1 MRAVICLSGGQDSTT
16 ILGKALHDGFEC
28 FAIGFDYGQRH
39 KIELEQAAKI
49 AAALN
54 VPYQVLDIKSF
65 GKLVTSALARP
76 EGTFGVPHE
85 RMASVPSSF
94 VPNRNAV
101 ILTLAHAY
109 AQEVGAEVV
118 FGGMCET
125 DYSGY
130 PDCREV
136 FINSL
141 ENALNIG
148 YLTKIKLITPLMHL
162 NKAATFKMAEEC
174 GVLDL
179 VLEESHTCY
188 KGIRGVACNYMGHE
202 VANWETGRYV
212 WGHGCGECPACDLR
226 ANGWA
231 EYKAMEHIAEGRV
244 TGTVE

>member
-76 EGTFGVPHE
+76 DGTFGVPHE

-148 YLTKIKLITPLMHL
+148 YLTKIKFITPLMHL

-179 VLEESHTCY
+179 VIEESHTCY
-188 KGIRGVACNYMGHE
+188 KGVRQDWVEPFADQPHYHD
-202 VANWETGRYV
+202 

>member
-148 YLTKIKLITPLMHL
+148 YLTKIKFITPLMHL
-162 NKAATFKMAEEC
+162 NKAATFRMAAEV

-179 VLEESHTCY
+179 VLDESHTCY
-188 KGIRGVACNYMGHE
+188 NGVRNTPLDGDATTVGLSKRHE
-202 VANWETGRYV
+202 
-212 WGHGCGECPACDLR
+212 WGHGCGECPACELR
-226 ANGWA
+226 SNGWDA
-231 EYKAMEHIAEGRV
+231 YKSLIEIAYGV
-244 TGTVE
+244 N

>member
-1 MRAVICLSGGQDSTT
+1 MRAVVCLSGGQDSTT

-39 KIELEQAAKI
+39 RIELEQAAKI

-65 GKLVTSALARP
+65 GKLVTSALARQ

-109 AQEVGAEVV
+109 TQEVGAEVV

-148 YLTKIKLITPLMHL
+148 YLTKIKFITPLMHL

-179 VLEESHTCY
+179 VIEESHTCY
-188 KGIRGVACNYMGHE
+188 NGVRNDKADD
-202 VANWETGRYV
+202 TGRGFV
-212 WGHGCGECPACDLR
+212 SVPRFEWGHGCGECPACELR
-226 ANGWA
+226 AKGWD